1 MAATASYF
9 PIASLDAGNTLGR
22 IGMCFCPGRPP
33 YSPLGS
39 NHKRDLA
46 KDLGTIAR
54 WGASLVV
61 TSMEERELFEL
72 GLKDLPGQ
80 LRSLGIT
87 WLLIPLPESGIP
99 GAGFESRWTAASS
112 QLASV
117 LERRGRILI
126 HCSDGLQRTGFLA
139 ARLLVHLGCRPEDAI
154 NRVRAA
160 KPGAISST
168 EQELEIFSA
177 RASVS
182 HVASLRSV
190 AKRGAQPERARV
202 LAKQILR
209 RPVALPVLSP
219 RGDSGSQELPSPAV
233 RREDNRGAM
242 NPPHEDPAQLRSNAE
257 RFER

>member
-9 PIASLDAGNTLGR
+9 PIASLDAGHTLGR

-61 TSMEERELFEL
+61 TLMEERELFEL
-72 GLKDLPGQ
+72 GLNDLPAQ

-87 WLLIPLPESGIP
+87 WLLIPLPESGMP
-99 GAGFESRWTAASS
+99 GPSFESHWTTASS

-117 LERRGRILI
+117 LEQRGRIVI
-126 HCSDGLQRTGFLA
+126 HCTDGLQRTGLIA

-177 RASVS
+177 RLPASNA
-182 HVASLRSV
+182 ASTRSV
-190 AKRGAQPERARV
+190 VKRRDQPVHIRAF
-202 LAKQILR
+202 AKQILR
-209 RPVALPVLSP
+209 RPVTLPVLAPRASP
-219 RGDSGSQELPSPAV
+219 ASRALPSV
-233 RREDNRGAM
+233 SMLREDN
-242 NPPHEDPAQLRSNAE
+242 EDPGHPRSSSEPFDN
-257 RFER
+257 